1 MKKLAKT
8 ALLPTAL
15 TLTLAMALALGG
27 CGQQQG
33 VEPEAGQ
40 EASQA
45 QQQEAAPRQTQIS
58 EQVVLEEAGCRVTAT
73 GLRYDN
79 SLFGPELQLL
89 IENNGQTNLICQ
101 AEAVSVN
108 GVMIAEPLFS
118 CEIAAG
124 KKANSALT
132 LNNTDLETAGI
143 EILQEIEF
151 TLYFLDAENWQRV
164 YTSQPLTLTTDAP
177 ADFQQA
183 YDDSGAV
190 VLEQNGVKVVA
201 QTADQENS
209 FWGADIWFYLEN
221 NTEQSLT
228 IQSETVSVNG
238 FMTSPFF
245 SCQVAPGKKAYSS
258 MTFLDSEL
266 QDNNITEISELELS
280 FRVVDSETYRTV
292 FDTQPV
298 TISFSPG
305 GGEG

>member
-1 MKKLAKT
+1 MKKLTKT

-15 TLTLAMALALGG
+15 TLAMVLALGG
-27 CGQQQG
+27 CGQQG

-45 QQQEAAPRQTQIS
+45 QQQEAAPQQSQIS
-58 EQVVLEEAGCRVTAT
+58 EQVVLEDAGCRVTAT
-73 GLRYDN
+73 GLRYDD
-79 SLFGPELQLL
+79 SIFGPEVQLL
-89 IENNGQTNLICQ
+89 IENNGATNLICQ

-108 GVMIAEPLFS
+108 GVMIAEPIFS
-118 CEIAAG
+118 CDVAAG

-132 LNNTDLETAGI
+132 LNNTDLEAAGI
-143 EILQEIEF
+143 ETLQEIEF
-151 TLYFLDAENWQRV
+151 TLYFLDAESWQRV

-177 ADFQQA
+177 ADFQQT
-183 YDDSGAV
+183 YDDSGV
-190 VLEQNGVKVVA
+190 VALEQNGVKVVA

-209 FWGADIWFYLEN
+209 FWGADVWFYLEN

-238 FMTSPFF
+238 FMMSPLF

-266 QDNNITEISELELS
+266 QDNNIAEISELELS

-292 FDTQPV
+292 FETQPV
-298 TISFSPG
+298 AISFSPS

>member
-1 MKKLAKT
+1 M
-8 ALLPTAL
+8 
-15 TLTLAMALALGG
+15 
-27 CGQQQG
+27 
-33 VEPEAGQ
+33 
-40 EASQA
+40 
-45 QQQEAAPRQTQIS
+45 
-58 EQVVLEEAGCRVTAT
+58 
-73 GLRYDN
+73 
-79 SLFGPELQLL
+79 
-89 IENNGQTNLICQ
+89 
-101 AEAVSVN
+101 
-108 GVMIAEPLFS
+108 
-118 CEIAAG
+118 
-124 KKANSALT
+124 
-132 LNNTDLETAGI
+132 
-143 EILQEIEF
+143 
-151 TLYFLDAENWQRV
+151 
-164 YTSQPLTLTTDAP
+164 TTDAP

-298 TISFSPG
+298 TISFSPEMCIRDSCDPLVRVHSG
-305 GGEG
+305 SC